1 MQGFFR
7 KWQLSP
13 SQFLKKN
20 TAAFIYWKGT
30 FLQLHVQW
38 SALNGFAFLT
48 EDDFSIED
56 GRIQNSEELISR
68 FGALLIQGQQLVE
81 G

>member
-1 MQGFFR
+1 MVLHFF
-7 KWQLSP
+7 K
-13 SQFLKKN
+13 
-20 TAAFIYWKGT
+20 
-30 FLQLHVQW
+30 
-38 SALNGFAFLT
+38 